1 MKRVYVRAVY
11 SRTAP
16 CVPRCVSALD
26 VALEPWTFP
35 AGTSRRSWREHTPER
50 SAGATGV
57 HGCFPETPTPSRPS
71 PVGSIALPSGMAGGA
86 GGQRCSTCPTAL
98 LGLSQPWSSTRSF
111 LYMGKGAREARWN
124 SKVCEAGGE
133 WNSIINHLALGART
147 AWCSVINKLTL
158 LLTSTSLQPMADRPL
173 GRDTSVVPGGRTR
186 WPVSDTRRSGRRHR
200 RRRRRGREQS
210 VLALCLLRV
219 IRKSTMMFGACIP
232 LPFQVAPNR
241 PLDRL
246 EHARGT

>member
-1 MKRVYVRAVY
+1 MAEESAAHQRGTAGSDARREGGGDGRRRRDGSGGTGGQQDRDEPGVRAQLAQLGRRALKRPAGPWPVEEGSDSGGDFLDEVHEAGMRTGSFY

-124 SKVCEAGGE
+124 SKV
-133 WNSIINHLALGART
+133 
-147 AWCSVINKLTL
+147 
-158 LLTSTSLQPMADRPL
+158 
-173 GRDTSVVPGGRTR
+173 
-186 WPVSDTRRSGRRHR
+186 
-200 RRRRRGREQS
+200 
-210 VLALCLLRV
+210 
-219 IRKSTMMFGACIP
+219 
-232 LPFQVAPNR
+232 
-241 PLDRL
+241 
-246 EHARGT
+246 